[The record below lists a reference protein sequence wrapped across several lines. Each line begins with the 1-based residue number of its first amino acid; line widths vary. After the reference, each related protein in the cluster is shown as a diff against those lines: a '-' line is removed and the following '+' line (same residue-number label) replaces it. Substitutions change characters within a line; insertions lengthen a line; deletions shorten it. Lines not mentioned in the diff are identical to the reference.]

1 MIVDCDTCPV
11 RDSRCAD
18 CVVTALTAPLS
29 ADMPLDRQEQRAVDA
44 LVAAG
49 LVRPDRVARLR
60 ARREPWTG
68 ARAAV

>member
-11 RDSRCAD
+11 RGSQCAD

-29 ADMPLDRQEQRAVDA
+29 ADMPLDRQEQRAVSA

-49 LVRPDRVARLR
+49 LVRADRVAGLR

>member
-11 RDSRCAD
+11 RGSQCAD

-29 ADMPLDRQEQRAVDA
+29 ADMPLDRQEQRAVSA

-49 LVRPDRVARLR
+49 LVRPDRVAGLR